1 MLMEYATIHSIFT
14 VILFVAFIAFVI
26 WAYSKKRKTDFDQA
40 ANLVFEDEQKAQ
52 QKTKQESDH
61 E

>member
-1 MLMEYATIHSIFT
+1 MQYATLHSIFT
-14 VILFVAFIAFVI
+14 VILFVGFVAFVI
-26 WAYSKKRKTDFDQA
+26 WAFGKKRKTDFDSA
-40 ANLVFEDEQKAQ
+40 ANLVFDDEQKAQ

>member
-1 MLMEYATIHSIFT
+1 MQYATLHSIFT
-14 VILFVAFIAFVI
+14 VILFVGFVAFVI
-26 WAYSKKRKTDFDQA
+26 WAFGKKRKTDFDNA
-40 ANLVFEDEQKAQ
+40 ANLVFDDEQKAQ

>member
-1 MLMEYATIHSIFT
+1 MKYATLHSIFT
-14 VILFVAFIAFVI
+14 VILFVGFVALVI
-26 WAYSKKRKTDFDQA
+26 WAFGKKRKSDFDKA
-40 ANLVFEDEQKAQ
+40 ANLVFDDEQKTQ

>member
-1 MLMEYATIHSIFT
+1 MEIGTLQSIYT
-14 VILFVAFIAFVI
+14 VVLFVSFIALVI
-26 WAYSKKRKTDFDQA
+26 WMFGKKRKADFDKA
-40 ANLVFEDEQKAQ
+40 ANLVFDDELKTQ

>member
-1 MLMEYATIHSIFT
+1 MEYATLHSIFT
-14 VILFVAFIAFVI
+14 VILFVGFVALVI
-26 WAYSKKRKTDFDQA
+26 WAFGKKRKADFDKA
-40 ANLVFEDEQKAQ
+40 ANLVFDDEQKTQ

>member
-1 MLMEYATIHSIFT
+1 MTYADIHSIYT
-14 VILFVAFIAFVI
+14 VILFVAFIAFVF
-26 WAYSKKRKTDFDQA
+26 WTFVLKRKKDFDQA
-40 ANLVFEDEQKAQ
+40 ANLVFGDEQQKQQ

>member
-1 MLMEYATIHSIFT
+1 MLMEYSIIHSIFT
-14 VILFVAFIAFVI
+14 VILFVAFVAFVI

-40 ANLVFEDEQKAQ
+40 ANLVFDDEQKAP
-52 QKTKQESDH
+52 QKNKQESDH

>member
-1 MLMEYATIHSIFT
+1 MLMEYSTIHSIFT
-14 VILFVAFIAFVI
+14 VILFVAFVAFVI

-40 ANLVFEDEQKAQ
+40 ANLIFDDEQKAP
-52 QKTKQESDH
+52 QKNKQESDH

>member
-1 MLMEYATIHSIFT
+1 MEYATLHSIFT
-14 VILFVAFIAFVI
+14 VILFVAFVVLVI
-26 WAYSKKRKTDFDQA
+26 WLFAKKRKSDFDKA
-40 ANLVFEDEQKAQ
+40 ANIVFEDEQKTQ

>member
-1 MLMEYATIHSIFT
+1 MTFATLHSIYT
-14 VILFVAFIAFVI
+14 VILFVAFVSFVI
-26 WAYSKKRKTDFDQA
+26 WAFGKKRKKDFDQA
-40 ANLVFEDEQKAQ
+40 ANLVFGDEQQEQQ

>member
-1 MLMEYATIHSIFT
+1 MLMEYSTIHSIFT
-14 VILFVAFIAFVI
+14 VILFVAFIGFVV

-40 ANLVFEDEQKAQ
+40 ANLVFDDEQKAP
-52 QKTKQESDH
+52 QKNKQESDH